1 MPEIYKTAD
10 DHVLAERLSLGM
22 KSITLKQF
30 LSGGGLMQ
38 CFLLYFYWESSRQ
51 LFFGKSSAEQLFL
64 MRSSTVVKSNVL

>member
-38 CFLLYFYWESSRQ
+38 CFLLYIFVLGIFKTA
-51 LFFGKSSAEQLFL
+51 LFWKIFS
-64 MRSSTVVKSNVL
+64 